1 VNDSPKADPTSLDSV
16 LAGVLHG
23 SLLGVLLLTPQ
34 ARLCWTNPAGARL
47 LGGQAEA
54 LSGAPLRRFF
64 ADDDAQ
70 RPALERLE
78 TCIANNEPLQPGF
91 ELRLRESARWLR
103 LELQPLPPDARAA
116 HGLGAAVALS
126 DVTEQRRSREE
137 AGREGQLLREA
148 ARLGHIG
155 AWDYDF
161 VAQRLRWSEETF
173 AIHNLPV
180 GEPPT
185 PEDALAYY
193 DEASRPRVREAMRQA
208 QQQGKA
214 FDLPLGLVT
223 ATGQHKRVRLIGS
236 AQRGSEGGSEG
247 GRVVRVAGLF
257 HDITEREQHA
267 QALLDK
273 AAAERASR
281 AKSEFLSR
289 VSHEL
294 RTPLNGVLGF
304 SQLLLQR
311 AIELPPWTAEPLRLI
326 QRAGDHLLTLID
338 DMLDLGSIEAGA
350 PRLDLQAVALD
361 AVVLEAMRLVA
372 PQALAAGVVLRSWTP
387 SQAWAHADP
396 MRLRQVLLNLL
407 SNAIKYNRRE
417 GEVRVVLQDAPA
429 ALVPE
434 APAALVQGAPAA
446 LALDAPAP
454 LGQHEPTALVLRVID
469 TGPGLS
475 SAQRLELFQPFNR
488 LGAEAS
494 GVTGSGLGLTI
505 ARHLAE
511 AMGGRLEV
519 APPAAGGGTELRI
532 VLRRAGAAEVAS
544 AASAAA
550 TASAQIRQLRQGPAG
565 TAATAAAEAASAS
578 AAAASA
584 SASASASAAA
594 AAAAAEAS
602 AVEQRSCRV
611 LYIEDHPVNAMLVR
625 EALAMQQPRHRL
637 RLADSGEQGL
647 EMVAEERPDIVL
659 LDLNLPG
666 VDGYAVLA
674 RLRADP
680 VTALLPCIA
689 VSADAMPDEV
699 ARARA
704 AGFDDYWTKPLG
716 MLGLAER
723 IAARVGAHRPATS
736 GQPSG

>member
-1 VNDSPKADPTSLDSV
+1 MNQPPKADPTSLDSV

-23 SLLGVLLLTPQ
+23 SWLGVLLLTPQ
-34 ARLCWTNPAGARL
+34 GLLRWTNPAGARL
-47 LGGQAEA
+47 LSGRAEDLA
-54 LSGAPLRRFF
+54 GTPLRGFF
-64 ADDDAQ
+64 AEDEAQ
-70 RPALERLE
+70 QPALARLE
-78 TCIANNEPLQPGF
+78 DCIARGEPLQPGF
-91 ELRLRESARWLR
+91 ELRLREGARWLR
-103 LELQPLPPDARAA
+103 LELQPLPAEARGA
-116 HGLGAAVALS
+116 HGLGAALALV

-173 AIHNLPV
+173 AIHDLPL

-185 PEDALAYY
+185 PESALAYY
-193 DEASRPRVREAMRQA
+193 DEASRPRVVEAMRQA
-208 QQQGKA
+208 LQHGKS
-214 FDLPLGLVT
+214 FDLPAGLVT
-223 ATGQHKRVRLIGS
+223 ATGQSKRVRLIGS
-236 AQRGSEGGSEG
+236 AQREGD
-247 GRVVRVAGLF
+247 RVVRVAGLF

-338 DMLDLGSIEAGA
+338 DMLDLGSIESGA
-350 PRLDLQAVALD
+350 PRLELQAVALD
-361 AVVLEAMRLVA
+361 AVVSEALRLVA

-396 MRLRQVLLNLL
+396 VRLRQVLLNLL
-407 SNAIKYNRRE
+407 SNAIKYNRRD
-417 GEVRVVLQDAPA
+417 GEVRVLLQQEPA
-429 ALVPE
+429 
-434 APAALVQGAPAA
+434 
-446 LALDAPAP
+446 
-454 LGQHEPTALVLRVID
+454 ALVLRVID
-469 TGPGLS
+469 SGPGLS
-475 SAQRLELFQPFNR
+475 PAQRLELFQPFNR

-494 GVTGSGLGLTI
+494 GLPGSGLGLTI

-511 AMGGRLEV
+511 AMGGRLEL
-519 APPAAGGGTELRI
+519 APPAAAGGTELRI
-532 VLRRAGAAEVAS
+532 VLQPAGSAEVVA

-550 TASAQIRQLRQGPAG
+550 ATAAQLRQLRQAPAARDDMDGIDGSAPAAAG
-565 TAATAAAEAASAS
+565 TAATAATDGGAPGTVTSGAT
-578 AAAASA
+578 
-584 SASASASAAA
+584 
-594 AAAAAEAS
+594 
-602 AVEQRSCRV
+602 SCRV

-625 EALAMQQPRHRL
+625 EALAMQQPCHRL

-647 EMVAEERPDIVL
+647 QMVAEERPDIVL

-666 VDGYAVLA
+666 ADGYAVLA

-680 VTALLPCIA
+680 ATAHLPCIA
-689 VSADAMPDEV
+689 VSADAMPEEV

-704 AGFDDYWTKPLG
+704 AGFDDYWTKPLR
-716 MLGLAER
+716 MQGLAER
-723 IAARVGAHRPATS
+723 IALLVALHARTPS
-736 GQPSG
+736 GQTLG

>member
-1 VNDSPKADPTSLDSV
+1 MNHAPKADPTSLDSV
-16 LAGVLHG
+16 LAGVLRG
-23 SLLGVLLLTPQ
+23 SWLGVLLVAPQ
-34 ARLCWTNPAGARL
+34 ATLRWANPAGAQL
-47 LGGQAEA
+47 LGRAVDDLA
-54 LSGAPLRRFF
+54 GATLRQFF
-64 ADDDAQ
+64 AEDESQ
-70 RPALERLE
+70 QPALARLE
-78 TCIANNEPLQPGF
+78 ACIAGNEPLQPGF
-91 ELRLRESARWLR
+91 ELRLREGFRWLR
-103 LELQPLPPDARAA
+103 LELQPLPDDARSA
-116 HGLGAAVALS
+116 HGLGAAVALF

-173 AIHNLPV
+173 AIHDLPV

-185 PEDALAYY
+185 PDGALAYY
-193 DEASRPRVREAMRQA
+193 DEASRPRVVEAMRQA
-208 QQQGKA
+208 LQQGKA

-223 ATGQHKRVRLIGS
+223 ARGQAKRVRLIGS
-236 AQRGSEGGSEG
+236 AQRGGAGEGD
-247 GRVVRVAGLF
+247 RVVRVAGLF

-273 AAAERASR
+273 AAAERATR

-338 DMLDLGSIEAGA
+338 DMLDLGSIESGA
-350 PRLDLQAVALD
+350 PRLELQAVALD
-361 AVVLEAMRLVA
+361 AVVSEAMRLVA
-372 PQALAAGVVLRSWTP
+372 PQALAAGVALRSWTP

-396 MRLRQVLLNLL
+396 VRLRQVLLNLL
-407 SNAIKYNRRE
+407 SNAIKYNRRD
-417 GEVRVVLQDAPA
+417 GDVRVLLQ
-429 ALVPE
+429 
-434 APAALVQGAPAA
+434 Q
-446 LALDAPAP
+446 
-454 LGQHEPTALVLRVID
+454 EPDALVLRVID
-469 TGPGLS
+469 SGPGLS
-475 SAQRLELFQPFNR
+475 PEQRVELFQPFNR

-494 GVTGSGLGLTI
+494 GVPGSGLGLTI

-511 AMGGRLEV
+511 AMGGRLEL
-519 APPAAGGGTELRI
+519 APPAPAGGAELRI
-532 VLRRAGAAEVAS
+532 VLQRADPSAIVA

-550 TASAQIRQLRQGPAG
+550 ATAAQMRQLRQAAATRPEAAG
-565 TAATAAAEAASAS
+565 TAGL
-578 AAAASA
+578 AAAAVLA
-584 SASASASAAA
+584 GAFAAA
-594 AAAAAEAS
+594 GA
-602 AVEQRSCRV
+602 RTCRV

-625 EALAMQQPRHRL
+625 EALAMQQPCHSL

-647 EMVAEERPDIVL
+647 EMVAEERPDLVL

-666 VDGYAVLA
+666 ADGYAVLA

-680 VTALLPCIA
+680 ATAQLPCVA

-704 AGFDDYWTKPLG
+704 AGFDDYWTKPLK
-716 MLGLAER
+716 MQGLAER
-723 IAARVGAHRPATS
+723 IAALVALHARAAS
-736 GQPSG
+736 GQASG

>member
-1 VNDSPKADPTSLDSV
+1 MNDWPKADPTSLDSV
-16 LAGVLHG
+16 LAGVLQG
-23 SLLGVLLLTPQ
+23 SWLGVLLLTPQ
-34 ARLCWTNPAGARL
+34 ARLCWANPAAARL
-47 LGGQAEA
+47 LGGHVDA
-54 LSGAPLRRFF
+54 LAGLPLRHLF
-64 ADDDAQ
+64 AEDEAQ
-70 RPALERLE
+70 QPALARLE
-78 TCIANNEPLQPGF
+78 ACVASNEALQPGF
-91 ELRLRESARWLR
+91 ELRLREEARWLR
-103 LELQPLPPDARAA
+103 LELQPLPSEARAA
-116 HGLGAAVALS
+116 HGLGAALALF

-173 AIHNLPV
+173 AIHDLPV

-185 PEDALAYY
+185 PEGALAYY

-208 QQQGKA
+208 LQDGKA

-223 ATGQHKRVRLIGS
+223 AAGQAKRVRLIGS
-236 AQRGSEGGSEG
+236 AQRGGQGEGE
-247 GRVVRVAGLF
+247 RVVRVAGLF

-273 AAAERASR
+273 AAAERATR

-338 DMLDLGSIEAGA
+338 DMLDLGSIESGA
-350 PRLDLQAVALD
+350 PRLELQAVALD
-361 AVVLEAMRLVA
+361 AVVSETLRLVA

-387 SQAWAHADP
+387 SQAWVHADP

-407 SNAIKYNRRE
+407 SNAIKYNRRD
-417 GEVRVVLQDAPA
+417 GQVRVL
-429 ALVPE
+429 L
-434 APAALVQGAPAA
+434 
-446 LALDAPAP
+446 
-454 LGQHEPTALVLRVID
+454 QHEATALVLRVID
-469 TGPGLS
+469 SGPGLS
-475 SAQRLELFQPFNR
+475 DAQRLELFQPFNR
-488 LGAEAS
+488 LGAEGS
-494 GVTGSGLGLTI
+494 GVPGSGLGLTI

-511 AMGGRLEV
+511 AMGGRLEL
-519 APPAAGGGTELRI
+519 APPPAAGGTELRL
-532 VLRRAGAAEVAS
+532 VLRPAGAAAV
-544 AASAAA
+544 AAA
-550 TASAQIRQLRQGPAG
+550 
-565 TAATAAAEAASAS
+565 
-578 AAAASA
+578 
-584 SASASASAAA
+584 ASAAA
-594 AAAAAEAS
+594 AAAAQIRQLRQAVAAEAAAPES
-602 AVEQRSCRV
+602 RSCRV

-625 EALAMQQPRHRL
+625 EALSMQQPRHRL

-666 VDGYAVLA
+666 ADGYAVLA

-680 VTALLPCIA
+680 ATALLPCIA
-689 VSADAMPDEV
+689 VSADAMPEEV

-704 AGFDDYWTKPLG
+704 AGFDDYWTKPLA

-723 IAARVGAHRPATS
+723 IAALVAARRVAASR
-736 GQPSG
+736 QPTG

>member
-1 VNDSPKADPTSLDSV
+1 MNDSPQADSTSLDSV
-16 LAGVLHG
+16 LAGVLQG
-23 SLLGVLLLTPQ
+23 SWLGVLLLTPQ
-34 ARLCWTNPAGARL
+34 ARLCWANPAAARL
-47 LGGQAEA
+47 LGGLVEV
-54 LSGAPLRRFF
+54 LPGAPLCSFF
-64 ADDDAQ
+64 AEDEAQ
-70 RPALERLE
+70 LPALARLE
-78 TCIANNEPLQPGF
+78 ACIAANEALQPGF
-91 ELRLRESARWLR
+91 ELRLRDATRWLR
-103 LELQPLPPDARAA
+103 LELQPLPSEARAA
-116 HGLGAAVALS
+116 QGLGAAVALF
-126 DVTEQRRSREE
+126 DVTEQRRTREE

-161 VAQRLRWSEETF
+161 VAQRLRWSDETF
-173 AIHNLPV
+173 AIHGLPV

-208 QQQGKA
+208 LQHGQA

-223 ATGQHKRVRLIGS
+223 ATGQPKRVRLIGS
-236 AQRGSEGGSEG
+236 AQRGAEGDAD
-247 GRVVRVAGLF
+247 RVVRVAGLF

-338 DMLDLGSIEAGA
+338 DMLDLGSIESGA

-361 AVVLEAMRLVA
+361 AVVTEAMRLVA

-387 SQAWAHADP
+387 SKAWAHADP
-396 MRLRQVLLNLL
+396 VRLRQVLLNLL
-407 SNAIKYNRRE
+407 SNAIKYNRRD
-417 GEVRVVLQDAPA
+417 GDVRVLLQEAPA
-429 ALVPE
+429 ARGQEALAVRGEE
-434 APAALVQGAPAA
+434 APAALGPQEPAV
-446 LALDAPAP
+446 
-454 LGQHEPTALVLRVID
+454 LVLRVID
-469 TGPGLS
+469 SGPGLGT
-475 SAQRLELFQPFNR
+475 AQRLELFQPFNR
-488 LGAEAS
+488 LGAEGS
-494 GVTGSGLGLTI
+494 GVPGSGLGLTI

-511 AMGGRLEV
+511 AMGGRLEL
-519 APPAAGGGTELRI
+519 APPAPAGGTELRV
-532 VLRRAGAAEVAS
+532 VLQRADAAEVAS
-544 AASAAA
+544 ATSAAA
-550 TASAQIRQLRQGPAG
+550 SASAQIRQLRQ
-565 TAATAAAEAASAS
+565 AAAG
-578 AAAASA
+578 AAAG
-584 SASASASAAA
+584 
-594 AAAAAEAS
+594 AEP
-602 AVEQRSCRV
+602 RSCRV

-666 VDGYAVLA
+666 ADGYAVLA

-680 VTALLPCIA
+680 ATAQLPCIA
-689 VSADAMPDEV
+689 VSADAMPEEV

-704 AGFDDYWTKPLG
+704 AGFDGYWTKPLA

-723 IAARVGAHRPATS
+723 IAALAVAQQPAAS

>member
-1 VNDSPKADPTSLDSV
+1 VNDWPKADATSLDSV
-16 LAGVLHG
+16 LAGVLQG
-23 SLLGVLLLTPQ
+23 SWLGVLLLTPQ
-34 ARLCWTNPAGARL
+34 ARLCWANPAAARL
-47 LGGQAEA
+47 LGGRIEA
-54 LSGAPLRRFF
+54 LPGVPLRHFF
-64 ADDDAQ
+64 AEDEAQ
-70 RPALERLE
+70 QPALARLE
-78 TCIANNEPLQPGF
+78 ACAASNEPLLPGF
-91 ELRLRESARWLR
+91 ELRLRDDARWLR
-103 LELQPLPPDARAA
+103 LELQPLPPEARAA
-116 HGLGAAVALS
+116 HGLGAALALF

-161 VAQRLRWSEETF
+161 IAQRLRWSEETF
-173 AIHNLPV
+173 AIHDLPV

-208 QQQGKA
+208 LQEGKA
-214 FDLPLGLVT
+214 FDLPLSLVT
-223 ATGQHKRVRLIGS
+223 ATGQAKRVRLIGS
-236 AQRGSEGGSEG
+236 AQRGGPGGGEGE
-247 GRVVRVAGLF
+247 RVVRVAGLF

-338 DMLDLGSIEAGA
+338 DMLDLGSIESGA
-350 PRLDLQAVALD
+350 PLVELQAVALD
-361 AVVLEAMRLVA
+361 AAVSETLRLVA
-372 PQALAAGVVLRSWTP
+372 PQALAAGVVLRSWAP
-387 SQAWAHADP
+387 SQAWVHADP

-407 SNAIKYNRRE
+407 SNAIKYNRPD
-417 GEVRVVLQDAPA
+417 GQVRVL
-429 ALVPE
+429 L
-434 APAALVQGAPAA
+434 
-446 LALDAPAP
+446 
-454 LGQHEPTALVLRVID
+454 QHEPAALVLRVID
-469 TGPGLS
+469 SGPGLS
-475 SAQRLELFQPFNR
+475 EAQRLELFQPFNR

-494 GVTGSGLGLTI
+494 GVPGSGLGLTI

-511 AMGGRLEV
+511 AMGGRIEL
-519 APPAAGGGTELRI
+519 APPAATGGTELRI
-532 VLRRAGAAEVAS
+532 VLRRAGAASVAS

-550 TASAQIRQLRQGPAG
+550 SAAAQIRQLRQA
-565 TAATAAAEAASAS
+565 AAAEAA
-578 AAAASA
+578 
-584 SASASASAAA
+584 
-594 AAAAAEAS
+594 EP
-602 AVEQRSCRV
+602 EPRSCRV

-625 EALAMQQPRHRL
+625 EALSMQQPRHRL

-647 EMVAEERPDIVL
+647 EMVAEERPDVVL

-666 VDGYAVLA
+666 ADGYAVLA

-680 VTALLPCIA
+680 ATALLPCIA
-689 VSADAMPDEV
+689 VSADAMPEEV

-704 AGFDDYWTKPLG
+704 AGFDDYWTKPLA

-723 IAARVGAHRPATS
+723 ISALVAARRVATS
-736 GQPSG
+736 GLPSG